1 MMIGGGMAT
10 LVVAVTITGFSLSGG
25 PTLSRSEATLAEVR
39 QEAFSPLIAGT
50 GAISNESGQTIAA
63 LEGGVVDQVLHR
75 SGERVNVGEAIVTL
89 ANPTLQREV
98 ADALMRLESEESTL
112 RAQEGEG
119 ERQISQARDRVGE
132 IEYRHQNARNE
143 LDRNRQLEERGFASK
158 AKMDRLREDLAFSRQ
173 QLDAAR
179 SEQQRLVRLEQERG
193 EARAEARRRL
203 GALKALQSG
212 RLDALTIRAP
222 IAGVLGGMTLRQ
234 GAPVRPSD
242 VIGQIA
248 VDGAIKVEA
257 RAPDIAGNMLKVGGR
272 ARLQDNP
279 SATLV
284 VRSIDPEVNQGSL
297 TVRLEF
303 LGPAPP
309 DLKPGQ
315 SLQLAFATGEPRR
328 ALVLRYGD
336 LVGPATVWVVEK
348 DATVA
353 RPRPVRL
360 GERAGDDVEVLGGLK
375 AGDRILIGSAR
386 ALDGHRRVRLA
397 P

>member
-1 MMIGGGMAT
+1 MAT

-25 PTLSRSEATLAEVR
+25 PALSRSEATLAEVR

-75 SGERVNVGEAIVTL
+75 SGERINIGDAIVTL
-89 ANPTLQREV
+89 ANPSLQREV
-98 ADALMRLESEESTL
+98 ADALMRLESEETTL

-119 ERQISQARDRVGE
+119 ERQIAQARDRVGE

-158 AKMDRLREDLAFSRQ
+158 AKMDRLREDLAFTRQ

-193 EARAEARRRL
+193 DARAEARGRL
-203 GALKALQSG
+203 AALKTLQSG

-257 RAPDIAGNMLKVGGR
+257 RVPDLAGSLLKVGGR

-279 SATLV
+279 AATLV

-303 LGPAPP
+303 VGPAPT

-315 SLQLAFATGEPRR
+315 TLQLAFATGEPRR

-336 LVGPATVWVVEK
+336 LVGPETAWVVEK
-348 DATVA
+348 DASVA

-360 GERAGDDVEVLGGLK
+360 GERAGDDVEVLSGLK
-375 AGDRILIGSAR
+375 PGDRILIGSAK